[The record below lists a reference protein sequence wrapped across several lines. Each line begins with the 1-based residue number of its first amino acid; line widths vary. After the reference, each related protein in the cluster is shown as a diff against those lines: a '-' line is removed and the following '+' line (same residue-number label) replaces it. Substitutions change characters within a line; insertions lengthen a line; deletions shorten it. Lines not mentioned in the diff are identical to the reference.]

1 MYHVL
6 KAVTCCI
13 GYRNAVNKIFA
24 PLLKFESVITR
35 QPPVS
40 TGCSVD
46 ILMFPLVDGP
56 SIRVESAECTGRPTH
71 FGDRL

>member
-6 KAVTCCI
+6 KGVTCCI
-13 GYRNAVNKIFA
+13 GYRNAVKA

-35 QPPVS
+35 QLPVS